1 MEKEEEKFHK
11 QLLRKGEFD
20 RPEAAVE
27 YARWL
32 LEQGRYEHAELV
44 IYTALDEGPRFD
56 LYEMRAMSA
65 LLNLEEL
72 WREVHRM
79 TGAEKYRSSTD
90 IYNEGLGKKDPDWKA
105 VLDKIKTNLNRCR

>member
-20 RPEAAVE
+20 RPEAAIE

-32 LEQGRYEHAELV
+32 IQRKRYEHAELI

-72 WREVHRM
+72 WREVHRLM
-79 TGAEKYRSSTD
+79 EAEKYRSSTD
-90 IYNEGLGKKDPDWKA
+90 IYNEGLNKKDPDWKA
-105 VLDKIKTNLNRCR
+105 VLGRIKSDIHK